1 MNLLIVA
8 KLSREKLLSK
18 LRPFIDNPEVKH
30 IYILRDELF
39 ATDCEKISFAPVPR
53 RKGLFRHIEKIN
65 IARKFIKE
73 HHVDIVI
80 SYLLPPH
87 GYIAW
92 IVTRMTSAKWI
103 HAIIAGHREIWM
115 NGKIMRSVNL
125 RLLKDTSAIDVMGQA
140 TYQYLKNNGIDAKK
154 IAIIPNAIDG
164 SLFSNTIH
172 KIYKYDILYA
182 SRIDENKNVPL
193 LIKAIGRLSSK
204 YPNLMVCVAGDGD
217 KLESI
222 KALADE
228 MKLSHLITF
237 LGHVDHDHIKE
248 LYDVSRI
255 FVLTSRGEGVPMAL
269 LEAMFCG
276 MACIST
282 NVGEISSIIN
292 DGVNGYLLPNTED
305 DKVLANKLDT
315 LLSDSN
321 LCQQFGNEATKI
333 KETYSFDHVASLW
346 AKTLKNIYHD

>member
-18 LRPFIDNPEVKH
+18 LRPFADNQEVKH
-30 IYILRDELF
+30 IYILRDEIF
-39 ATDCEKISFAPVPR
+39 ETGCEKISFAPEPK
-53 RKGLFRHIEKIN
+53 RKGLMRHIEKIN

-73 HHVDIVI
+73 HHIDIVI

-92 IVTRMTSAKWI
+92 IVTRITGAKWV

-115 NGKIMRSVNL
+115 NGKIMRFINL
-125 RLLKDTSAIDVMGQA
+125 HLLKDANAIDVMGQA
-140 TYQYLKNNGIDAKK
+140 TSQYLENNGINAKK

-164 SLFSNTIH
+164 SLFGNTNH
-172 KIYKYDILYA
+172 KTYKYDILYA

-193 LIKAIGRLSSK
+193 LIKAVGRLSSK
-204 YPNLMVCVAGDGD
+204 HPDLKVCVAGDGD
-217 KLESI
+217 KLESV
-222 KALADE
+222 KTLVSE
-228 MKLSHLITF
+228 MNLNHHFSF
-237 LGHVDHDHIKE
+237 LGHVQHDHIKE
-248 LYDVSRI
+248 LYDVSKI

-282 NVGEISSIIN
+282 NVGEIGSIIN
-292 DGVNGYLLPNTED
+292 DGVSGFLLPNTED
-305 DKVLANKLDT
+305 DKVLAGKLDT
-315 LLSDSN
+315 LLGDII
-321 LCQQFGNEATKI
+321 LCRQFGYEATKI
-333 KETYSFDHVASLW
+333 KNTYSFDHVASLW
-346 AKTLKNIYHD
+346 AETLMNVNNE